1 MWYIQKMRRET
12 AIATLQA
19 HEAELKQLG
28 VEHLYL
34 FGSTARDD
42 AGEASDIDLFF
53 DHQIGAIGL
62 YELMDIKQRAAE
74 ILGTETDMIPRRGLH
89 HVLRERI
96 EASAVQVF

>member
-1 MWYIQKMRRET
+1 MWYVHAMRRET

-28 VEHLYL
+28 VEHLFL

-42 AGEASDIDLFF
+42 AGEASDIDIFF
-53 DHQIGAIGL
+53 DHEVGAIGL

-74 ILGTETDMIPRRGLH
+74 ILGSETDMIPRRGLH

-96 EASAVQVF
+96 EASALQVF